1 MTNKDYEAIFG
12 PIDEYLDVDYDTV
25 AEELDLTELG
35 RRVQVRSNI
44 LRNSYGFEFYGDALV
59 VPVLGPRR
67 VKNLV
72 SKFRHDRAVLRQRES
87 EARKAELAAARVSV
101 ADAPF

>member
-59 VPVLGPRR
+59 AHNVSRR